1 MVRSDR
7 EGVGKF
13 VLHGDLVI
21 SVQERQGVVEMRQET
36 LNEAEKRYLWSYE
49 QKDWQDW
56 AGDNSVYAVGEAV
69 RDKVTSVIGVVLKPF
84 AKTGLYVM
92 FPQFDV
98 PQLVRSANM
107 EKLNED

>member
-7 EGVGKF
+7 EGVG
-13 VLHGDLVI
+13 L
-21 SVQERQGVVEMRQET
+21 ERWEKWD
-36 LNEAEKRYLWSYE
+36 EAEMNYLMRYE

-98 PQLVRSANM
+98 PQLIRAVHV

>member
-7 EGVGKF
+7 EGVG
-13 VLHGDLVI
+13 L
-21 SVQERQGVVEMRQET
+21 ERWEKWD
-36 LNEAEKRYLWSYE
+36 EAEKRYLWSYE

-92 FPQFDV
+92 FPQYDV
-98 PQLVRSANM
+98 PQLVRSANV